1 MKTIS
6 IDEFK
11 KLVARDDW
19 RRELDHEVTD
29 FYRRENQKW
38 SSELGEYE
46 LATILCAFGWAS
58 KTSTLDDIKITY
70 IEGFNYDIPA
80 AEDTLSVGTE
90 GQDDVWSVEGVSVID
105 EFGDELSAHELADY
119 LDTDFR
125 SIDYTRIGLFDQ
137 EMSA

>member
-19 RRELDHEVTD
+19 RRELDHEVTGR
-29 FYRRENQKW
+29 YCRENQKW

-46 LATILCAFGWAS
+46 LKYIPHAFGWAS
-58 KTSTLDDIKITY
+58 KTSTLDDAKITY
-70 IEGFNYDIPA
+70 IEGFNYDIH
-80 AEDTLSVGTE
+80 DTDSFSAGTE
-90 GQDDVWSVEGVSVID
+90 GQDNVWSVDGVSVVD

-125 SIDYTRIGLFDQ
+125 SIDYARIGLFDRVL
-137 EMSA
+137 SV